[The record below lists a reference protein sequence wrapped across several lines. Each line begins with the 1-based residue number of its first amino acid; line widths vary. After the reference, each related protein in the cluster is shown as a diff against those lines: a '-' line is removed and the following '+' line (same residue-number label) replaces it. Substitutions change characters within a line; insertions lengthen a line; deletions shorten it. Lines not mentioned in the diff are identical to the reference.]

1 MLDRDDCRRTGRL
14 AVFSGEGRIVI
25 RERGLALGTDDWL
38 AIIRFLHVLSGIV
51 WIGLLYYF
59 NLVQVPSFA
68 QMEAPARSNAVRF
81 LVPRALLWFRYAAL
95 STVVWGIV
103 WIGLMSAETDG
114 AYTDLDSAAFKSIL
128 VGGGLGIIMFLN
140 VWGII
145 WPNQKKIIAAAVAT
159 AETGAAAPADQPK
172 WARRAFLASRTN
184 VALSIPMLFFMIAA
198 HNLPGLWS

>member
-103 WIGLMSAETDG
+103 WIAVTGADTDG
-114 AYTDLDSAAFKSIL
+114 DYFDTNAWKSIM
-128 VGGGLGIIMFLN
+128 VGGVLGIIMFLN

-159 AETGAAAPADQPK
+159 AETGAAAPTDQPK

-184 VALSIPMLFFMIAA
+184 VALSIPMLFFMIASG
-198 HNLPGLWS
+198 HLSGLWS